1 MGDAGQST
9 LEERIRHYE
18 QAVSDVDA
26 ISVADWVV
34 LGLTGILLPLV
45 CLMLG
50 WLLGW

>member
-26 ISVADWVV
+26 ISVGV
-34 LGLTGILLPLV
+34 LITGPD
-45 CLMLG
+45 CES
-50 WLLGW
+50 